1 MKHSNIVGGSTAER
15 VINCPGSVKLVEKM
29 PPKPSSTFAD
39 EGTLLHDCIADL
51 LDLKVASAKDL
62 IGRQYNEQIVT
73 EELVEDKLLVAMR
86 LLNTIDPNNEMDYE
100 VEQRVGF
107 GDFLPGVFGFG
118 DLLGR
123 LGDTAIVLDWKFGS
137 GVPVEAEENAQGLFY
152 ACAARRT
159 DATKWIFKGATK
171 VKIVIVQP
179 PSIKV
184 WETTPERL
192 DMFEVQ
198 LASAVLE
205 AKQDDAMLSAGK
217 WCKWCAAKP
226 VCPVMT
232 GEVARVGA
240 AQIAALPAD
249 LIGGYL
255 KTADQ
260 LEAWIADLRAL
271 AFTMLEAGAPVPGYK
286 LVAKRATRS
295 WANEETAKALLLE
308 HLPESELTETKM
320 CSPAVVEKK
329 LKKLKLALPEGSTVA
344 ISSGTTLADVDDPR
358 PQVLQL
364 GSQLKSALSK
374 LQG

>member
-1 MKHSNIVGGSTAER
+1 M
-15 VINCPGSVKLVEKM
+15 
-29 PPKPSSTFAD
+29 
-39 EGTLLHDCIADL
+39 
-51 LDLKVASAKDL
+51 
-62 IGRQYNEQIVT
+62 
-73 EELVEDKLLVAMR
+73 
-86 LLNTIDPNNEMDYE
+86 
-100 VEQRVGF
+100 
-107 GDFLPGVFGFG
+107 
-118 DLLGR
+118 
-123 LGDTAIVLDWKFGS
+123 LDWKFGS

-159 DATKWIFKGATK
+159 HGTNWIFKGATK
-171 VKIVIVQP
+171 IKIVIVQP

-192 DMFEVQ
+192 DLFEVQ
-198 LASAVLE
+198 LASAVRE
-205 AKQDDAMLSAGK
+205 AQEDDAMLSAGK

-249 LIGGYL
+249 QIGGYL

-260 LEAWIADLRAL
+260 LESWIADLRAL
-271 AFTMLEAGAPVPGYK
+271 AFTMLESGATVPGYK

-295 WANEETAKALLLE
+295 WANEETAKALLLD

>member
-15 VINCPGSVKLVEKM
+15 VINCPGSVKLVAKM

-51 LDLKVASAKDL
+51 LNLKYSHAWEM
-62 IGRQYNEQIVT
+62 IGRQYNDQTLTQDLIDEK
-73 EELVEDKLLVAMR
+73 LRPALKLLAVV
-86 LLNTIDPNNEMDYE
+86 DPDVEMDYE

-107 GDFLPGVFGFG
+107 GDFLPGVFGSA

-123 LGDTAIVLDWKFGS
+123 MNDTAVVLDCKFGS

-192 DMFEVQ
+192 DLFEVQ
-198 LASAVLE
+198 LASAVRE
-205 AKQDDAMLSAGK
+205 AQEDDAMLSAGK

-232 GEVARVGA
+232 GEVARIEA

-249 LIGGYL
+249 QIGGYL

-271 AFTMLEAGAPVPGYK
+271 AFQMLESGATVPGYK

-320 CSPAVVEKK
+320 SSPAVVEKK

>member
-1 MKHSNIVGGSTAER
+1 MKHSDVVGGSTAER
-15 VINCPGSVKLVEKM
+15 VINCPGSVKLVAKM
-29 PPKPSSTFAD
+29 PPKPSSSFAD

-51 LDLKVASAKDL
+51 LNLRFASAKEM
-62 IGRQYNEQIVT
+62 IGRQYNDQTLT
-73 EELVEDKLLVAMR
+73 EDLVEDKLLVAMR
-86 LLNTIDPNNEMDYE
+86 LLNQLDPDNQMDYE

-107 GDFLPGVFGFG
+107 GEFLPGVFGSA

-123 LGDTAIVLDWKFGS
+123 IDDTAIVLDWKFGN

-192 DMFEVQ
+192 DQFEVQ
-198 LASAVLE
+198 LASAVKE
-205 AKQDDAMLSAGK
+205 AREDDAMLSAGK

-232 GEVARVGA
+232 GEVERVKTQ
-240 AQIAALPAD
+240 QIAALPAD
-249 LIGGYL
+249 QIGAYL

-271 AFTMLEAGAPVPGYK
+271 AFTMLESGATVPGYK

-308 HLPESELTETKM
+308 HLPESELVETKM

-344 ISSGTTLADVDDPR
+344 ISSGNTLADVDDPR

-364 GSQLKSALSK
+364 HGLKQALSK

>member
-15 VINCPGSVKLVEKM
+15 VINCPGSVKLVAKM

-51 LDLKVASAKDL
+51 LNLKYSHAWEM
-62 IGRQYNEQIVT
+62 IGRQYNDQTLTQDLIDEK
-73 EELVEDKLLVAMR
+73 LRPALKLLAVV
-86 LLNTIDPNNEMDYE
+86 DPDVEMDYE
-100 VEQRVGF
+100 VAQRVGF
-107 GDFLPGVFGFG
+107 GDFLPGVFGSA

-123 LGDTAIVLDWKFGS
+123 MNDTAVVLDWKFGS

-192 DMFEVQ
+192 DLFEVQ
-198 LASAVLE
+198 LASAVRE
-205 AKQDDAMLSAGK
+205 AQEDDAMLSAGK

-232 GEVARVGA
+232 GEVARIEA

-249 LIGGYL
+249 QIGGYL

-271 AFTMLEAGAPVPGYK
+271 AFQMLESGATVPGYK

-320 CSPAVVEKK
+320 SSPAVVEKK

>member
-15 VINCPGSVKLVEKM
+15 VINCPGSVALVAKM

-51 LDLKVASAKDL
+51 LNLRYASAREM
-62 IGRQYNEQIVT
+62 IGRQYNEQTLT
-73 EELVEDKLLVAMR
+73 EDLVEDKLLVAMR

-107 GDFLPGVFGFG
+107 GDFLPGVFGSA

-123 LGDTAIVLDWKFGS
+123 IDNTAIVLDWKFGS
-137 GVPVEAEENAQGLFY
+137 GVPVEAEENAQGMFY

-159 DATKWIFKGATK
+159 DLTKWIFKDATK

-192 DMFEVQ
+192 DQFERQ
-198 LASAVLE
+198 LVSAVKE
-205 AKQDDAMLSAGK
+205 AQEDNAMLSAGK

-232 GEVARVGA
+232 GEVERVKT

-260 LEAWIADLRAL
+260 LEAWIAELRAL
-271 AFTMLEAGAPVPGYK
+271 AFTMLESGATVPGYK

-308 HLPESELTETKM
+308 HLPESELMETKM
-320 CSPAVVEKK
+320 SSPAVVEKK

>member
-15 VINCPGSVKLVEKM
+15 VINCPGSVKLVAKM

-51 LDLKVASAKDL
+51 LNLKYSHAWEM
-62 IGRQYNEQIVT
+62 IGRQYNDQTLTQDLIDEK
-73 EELVEDKLLVAMR
+73 LRPALKLLAVV
-86 LLNTIDPNNEMDYE
+86 DPDVEMDYE

-107 GDFLPGVFGFG
+107 GDFLPGVFGSA

-123 LGDTAIVLDWKFGS
+123 MNDTAVVLDWKFGS

-192 DMFEVQ
+192 DLFEVQ
-198 LASAVLE
+198 LASAVRE
-205 AKQDDAMLSAGK
+205 AQEDDAMLSAGK

-232 GEVARVGA
+232 GEVARIEA

-249 LIGGYL
+249 QIGGYL

-271 AFTMLEAGAPVPGYK
+271 AFQMLESGATVPGYK

-295 WANEETAKALLLE
+295 WANEETAKALLGVAQRLQQ
-308 HLPESELTETKM
+308 
-320 CSPAVVEKK
+320 
-329 LKKLKLALPEGSTVA
+329 ALQ
-344 ISSGTTLADVDDPR
+344 R
-358 PQVLQL
+358 
-364 GSQLKSALSK
+364 LSRRS
-374 LQG
+374 

>member
-15 VINCPGSVKLVEKM
+15 VINCPGSVKLVAKM

-51 LDLKVASAKDL
+51 LNLKYSHAWEM
-62 IGRQYNEQIVT
+62 IGRQYNDQTLTQDLIDEK
-73 EELVEDKLLVAMR
+73 LRPALKLLAVV
-86 LLNTIDPNNEMDYE
+86 DPDVEMDYE

-107 GDFLPGVFGFG
+107 GDFLPGVFGSA

-123 LGDTAIVLDWKFGS
+123 MNDTAVVLDWKFGS

-192 DMFEVQ
+192 DLFEVQ
-198 LASAVLE
+198 LASAVRE
-205 AKQDDAMLSAGK
+205 AQEDDAMLSAGK

-226 VCPVMT
+226 MCPVMT
-232 GEVARVGA
+232 GEVARIEA
-240 AQIAALPAD
+240 AQIAALPAHQ
-249 LIGGYL
+249 IGGYL

-260 LEAWIADLRAL
+260 LESWIADLRAL
-271 AFTMLEAGAPVPGYK
+271 AFQMLESGATVPGYK

-320 CSPAVVEKK
+320 SSPAVVEKK

>member
-15 VINCPGSVKLVEKM
+15 VINCPGSVALVAKM

-51 LDLKVASAKDL
+51 LNLKYSHACEM
-62 IGRQYNEQIVT
+62 IGRQYNDQTLTQDLIDE
-73 EELVEDKLLVAMR
+73 KLRPALR

-107 GDFLPGVFGFG
+107 GDFLPGVFGSA

-123 LGDTAIVLDWKFGS
+123 IGDTAVVLDWKFGS
-137 GVPVEAEENAQGLFY
+137 GVPVEAEENAQGMFY

-159 DATKWIFKGATK
+159 DLTKWIFKGATK

-192 DMFEVQ
+192 DQFERQ
-198 LASAVLE
+198 LVSAVKE
-205 AKQDDAMLSAGK
+205 AQEDDAMLSAGK

-232 GEVARVGA
+232 GEVERVKT

-260 LEAWIADLRAL
+260 LEAWIAELRAL
-271 AFTMLEAGAPVPGYK
+271 AFTMLESGATVPGYK

-308 HLPESELTETKM
+308 HLPESELMETKM
-320 CSPAVVEKK
+320 SSPAVIEKK

>member
-1 MKHSNIVGGSTAER
+1 
-15 VINCPGSVKLVEKM
+15 
-29 PPKPSSTFAD
+29 
-39 EGTLLHDCIADL
+39 
-51 LDLKVASAKDL
+51 
-62 IGRQYNEQIVT
+62 
-73 EELVEDKLLVAMR
+73 
-86 LLNTIDPNNEMDYE
+86 MDYE

-107 GDFLPGVFGFG
+107 GDFLPGVFGSA

-123 LGDTAIVLDWKFGS
+123 IGDTAVVLDWKFGS

-159 DATKWIFKGATK
+159 DLTKWIFKDATK

-192 DMFEVQ
+192 DLFEVQ

-232 GEVARVGA
+232 GEVERVKT

-260 LEAWIADLRAL
+260 LEAWIAELRAL
-271 AFTMLEAGAPVPGYK
+271 AFTMLESGATVPGYK

-308 HLPESELTETKM
+308 HLPESELMETKM
-320 CSPAVVEKK
+320 SSPAVVEKK

-358 PQVLQL
+358 PQVLKL
-364 GSQLKSALSK
+364 HGLKQALST

>member
-15 VINCPGSVKLVEKM
+15 VINCPGSVKLVAKM

-51 LDLKVASAKDL
+51 LDLKVASAREM
-62 IGRQYNEQIVT
+62 IGRQYNDQTLT
-73 EELVEDKLLVAMR
+73 EELVEDKLLVALR
-86 LLNTIDPNNEMDYE
+86 LLNTIDPDNEMDYE

-107 GDFLPGVFGFG
+107 GDFLPGVFGSS

-123 LGDTAIVLDWKFGS
+123 IGDTAIVLDWKFGN

-159 DATKWIFKGATK
+159 DATKWIFKDATK

-192 DMFEVQ
+192 NLFEVQ

-205 AKQDDAMLSAGK
+205 AQEDDAMLSAGK

-249 LIGGYL
+249 QIGGYL

-271 AFTMLEAGAPVPGYK
+271 AFTMLESGAEVPGYK

-295 WANEETAKALLLE
+295 WANEETAKALLLD
-308 HLPESELTETKM
+308 HLPESELVETKM

-329 LKKLKLALPEGSTVA
+329 LKKLKLSLPEGSTVS

>member
-1 MKHSNIVGGSTAER
+1 MKHSDIVGGSTAER
-15 VINCPGSVKLVEKM
+15 VINCPGSVKLVAKM
-29 PPKPSSTFAD
+29 PPKPSSPFAD
-39 EGTLLHDCIADL
+39 EGTLLHDCIADVL
-51 LDLKVASAKDL
+51 EFRCKSARDL
-62 IGRQYNEQIVT
+62 IGRQYIDQTLT
-73 EELVEDKLLVAMR
+73 EELVEDKLLVALR

-107 GDFLPGVFGFG
+107 GDFLPGVFGSA

-123 LGDTAIVLDWKFGS
+123 IGDTAVVLDWKFGN
-137 GVPVEAEENAQGLFY
+137 GVPVEAEENAQGMFY

-159 DATKWIFKGATK
+159 DTTKWIFKGATK
-171 VKIVIVQP
+171 IKIVIVQP

-192 DMFEVQ
+192 DVFERQ
-198 LASAVLE
+198 LASAVKE
-205 AKQDDAMLSAGK
+205 AQEDNAMLSAGK

-232 GEVARVGA
+232 GEVERVKT

-249 LIGGYL
+249 QIGAYL

-260 LEAWIADLRAL
+260 LEAWIAELRAL
-271 AFTMLEAGAPVPGYK
+271 AFSMLESGATVPGYK

-295 WANEETAKALLLE
+295 WVNEDTAKVLLLS